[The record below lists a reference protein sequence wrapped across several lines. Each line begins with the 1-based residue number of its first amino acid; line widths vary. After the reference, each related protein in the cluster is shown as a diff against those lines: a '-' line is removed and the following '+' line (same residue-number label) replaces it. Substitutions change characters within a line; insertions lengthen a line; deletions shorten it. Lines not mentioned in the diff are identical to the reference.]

1 MKTIYTSEVSVGTR
15 LSFRERFISTD
26 FYRFTLSSNYP
37 IIQLTYCYGIPKFLD
52 NEFEYHKLT
61 LNISQWFNFATIG
74 WSKYMIEGGKIWGT
88 LPYPLLKI
96 HDGNQTFLWDELACN
111 LMNYYEFVSDE
122 YVNFYYTHHFDG
134 LLFNKIPLLRK
145 LKWREVVAT
154 RLIYG
159 TLSTQ
164 NQGYSKFPDILHSLG
179 AAPYWEASAGIEN
192 IFRFIRVDAVW
203 RLSHLNDIQ
212 NPNVPKFGIF
222 VSLNFSF

>member
-1 MKTIYTSEVSVGTR
+1 
-15 LSFRERFISTD
+15 
-26 FYRFTLSSNYP
+26 
-37 IIQLTYCYGIPKFLD
+37 
-52 NEFEYHKLT
+52 
-61 LNISQWFNFATIG
+61 
-74 WSKYMIEGGKIWGT
+74 
-88 LPYPLLKI
+88 
-96 HDGNQTFLWDELACN
+96 
-111 LMNYYEFVSDE
+111 
-122 YVNFYYTHHFDG
+122 
-134 LLFNKIPLLRK
+134 